1 MAPQSKTSFTTR
13 FQATTTLGIQ
23 VTSEDNVG
31 FLDFNT
37 GRYHYVFLES
47 QKDPDNDPIN
57 WWFNG
62 GPGCSSMFG
71 MLYEHGPFVF
81 KTNSLNI
88 MINEWAWNKEANVLY
103 IETPGGVMLCVML
116 GWFQ

>member
-1 MAPQSKTSFTTR
+1 VVLRYVPFHS
-13 FQATTTLGIQ
+13 
-23 VTSEDNVG
+23 G
-31 FLDFNT
+31 FLEFNT
-37 GRYHYVFLES
+37 GRYHYVFFES
-47 QKDPDNDPIN
+47 QKDPDNDPVN

-103 IETPGGVMLCVML
+103 IETPGGVTLCIISGGIQRKPQKQHIL
-116 GWFQ
+116 GRDCH